1 MVQTLYLIRGL
12 PGSGKST
19 LAEFLATAGFR
30 HFEADFWMT
39 DGNGN
44 YKFDPDRLREVHRV
58 CQKACEYAL
67 ELGHSVVIANTFVKL
82 QELEPYFAIAKQF
95 GITPNVVECTGNF
108 GSVRNVPEET
118 MQKMRKNWEKFTTEV
133 V

>member
-1 MVQTLYLIRGL
+1 MGQTLYLIRRL

-19 LAEFLATAGFR
+19 LAEFLATTGFR

-44 YKFDPDRLREVHRV
+44 YKFDPGRLGVAHRA

-67 ELGHSVVIANTFVKL
+67 ELGHSVVVANTFVKL
-82 QELEPYFAIAKQF
+82 WELEPYFAIAKQF
-95 GITPNVVECTGNF
+95 GITPNVV
-108 GSVRNVPEET
+108 V
-118 MQKMRKNWEKFTTEV
+118 MHWKF
-133 V
+133 